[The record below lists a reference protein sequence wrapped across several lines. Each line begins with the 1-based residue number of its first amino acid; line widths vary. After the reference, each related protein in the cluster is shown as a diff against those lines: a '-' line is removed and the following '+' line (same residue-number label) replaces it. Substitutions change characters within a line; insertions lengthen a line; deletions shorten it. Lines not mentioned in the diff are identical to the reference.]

1 MGGYDDMEV
10 QRRTILQ
17 AAGVVGALLVTG
29 KGDHQIGQDDL
40 AAARQQR
47 ATAEAQVAH
56 LEDQAAA
63 AANEPPSGYTVP
75 NSADAIQ
82 ATVDSG
88 PVFLPNGDWLLREQ
102 LLNSD
107 GFDVLLAPG
116 ATLWRTWDSSTATR
130 AAMIANRV
138 YDMAKPA
145 KGFRLRGGHLASKP
159 GMGGGVL
166 APYADDQEIRDITL
180 DYWIGGR
187 AFLGGGERPLHDNI
201 KGASAPYDY
210 NLGPDQP
217 AGSGCGGWRWVVGGG
232 GKITNMS
239 LTSGDDGLQ
248 YVPSGSPADPFFNGP
263 DIHDMAY
270 EDCTVRSYKARP
282 TVIGLQARNDPEGS
296 TQSGMKSGVHRVA
309 FRRIRGRTSGTPINI
324 ANHHSLGGISDV
336 VFEDV
341 VIEQDGLAGR
351 LGQPHE
357 IYVLTYHGLGDVTR
371 IDLSGA
377 KVIELTNSRLKPNG
391 PKGYFGTKGPVGTV
405 TPPAATA

>member
-1 MGGYDDMEV
+1 MEV
-10 QRRTILQ
+10 QRRTILE

-29 KGDHQIGQDDL
+29 KGDRRPYQDDL
-40 AAARQQR
+40 AAAQR
-47 ATAEAQVAH
+47 KFAATEAQMAH
-56 LEDQAAA
+56 IQDQAAA

-88 PVFLPNGDWLLREQ
+88 PAFLPNGDWMLTKQLR
-102 LLNSD
+102 NSD
-107 GFDVLLAPG
+107 GFDLLLAPG
-116 ATLWRTWDSSTATR
+116 ATLWRSWASSTGAT

-159 GMGGGVL
+159 GMSGGVL

-187 AFLGGGERPLHDNI
+187 AFVGGGERPVHDSI
-201 KGASAPYDY
+201 RGASASYSY
-210 NLGPDQP
+210 NRGPDQP

-232 GKITNMS
+232 GKITNLA
-239 LTSGDDGLQ
+239 LTSGDDVLQ

-282 TVIGLQARNDPEGS
+282 TVIGLQAGRNPEGS
-296 TQSGMKSGVHRVA
+296 TRSGMKSGVHRVA

-336 VFEDV
+336 VFDDV
-341 VIEQDGLAGR
+341 VIVQDGLAGR
-351 LGQPHE
+351 IGQPNE
-357 IYVLTYHGLGDVTR
+357 IYVLTYDGLGDVTR

-377 KVIELTNSRLKPNG
+377 KVIELTNSRLRPNG
-391 PKGYFGTKGPVGTV
+391 PKGYFGTMGPVGTV
-405 TPPAATA
+405 IPPAAVA